1 MTHHRLYDVDG
12 KKSIQIMGLNAKPGE
27 KSEIPLQHVMK

>member
-1 MTHHRLYDVDG
+1 MPHYRLYDFDG
-12 KKSIQIMGLNAKPGE
+12 KKSIQKMALNAKPGE